1 MWDLSLWHTSY
12 LVVAGGLSCPAACE
26 ILVPRPGI
34 EPIPHVLTGR
44 FLTTGPP
51 EKSHKRCL
59 TSLVFLCTH
68 SLSHVW
74 FCDPM
79 DYLSMEFSR
88 QEYWSRCYFLFETQG
103 PNIERY
109 MKVAA
114 VVQNGDQGYRVIHDE
129 KKRTTI
135 QISLDHF
142 FKTVARI
149 ESSKEPEHVPSPSD
163 VSEIAASPPS
173 PVADGPSALPSATFS
188 PSSSQ

>member
-1 MWDLSLWHTSY
+1 MNLRRREYCLHIQARK
-12 LVVAGGLSCPAACE
+12 LVLFEEAL
-26 ILVPRPGI
+26 L
-34 EPIPHVLTGR
+34 
-44 FLTTGPP
+44 
-51 EKSHKRCL
+51 
-59 TSLVFLCTH
+59 
-68 SLSHVW
+68 
-74 FCDPM
+74 
-79 DYLSMEFSR
+79 
-88 QEYWSRCYFLFETQG
+88 LFETQG